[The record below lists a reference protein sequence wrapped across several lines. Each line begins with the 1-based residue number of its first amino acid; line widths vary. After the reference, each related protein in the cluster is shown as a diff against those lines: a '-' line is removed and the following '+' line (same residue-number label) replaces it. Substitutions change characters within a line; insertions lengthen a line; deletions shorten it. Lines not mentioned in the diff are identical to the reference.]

1 VAAQVVY
8 IDGLRRIMQKA
19 VQKYAAWLIVAA
31 GIASAQSPPAQATV
45 SIGGKKLAI
54 NYSAPSV
61 RGRKIF
67 APGGVISHDPTYPV
81 WRAGA
86 NEATAFHTD
95 ADLDVGGLPVPKGA
109 YTLWVL
115 IKDPDAWE
123 LIINKETGQWGM
135 SYNAGQD
142 LGRIK
147 MTMSKPPT
155 PIEKMKYT
163 LSDLGGNKAKLQLEW
178 ENHIASVPITV
189 K

>member
-1 VAAQVVY
+1 MY
-8 IDGLRRIMQKA
+8 KA
-19 VQKYAAWLIVAA
+19 VLKYAAWLIAAA

-67 APGGVISHDPTYPV
+67 VAGGVISHDPTYPV

-95 ADLDVGGLPVPKGA
+95 ADLDVGGLRVPKGD

-115 IKDPDAWE
+115 IKDPEAWD

-135 SYNAGQD
+135 TYNAGQD
-142 LGRIK
+142 LARIK
-147 MTMSKPPT
+147 MTMSKPPAS
-155 PIEKMKYT
+155 IEKMKYT

>member
-1 VAAQVVY
+1 VLY
-8 IDGLRRIMQKA
+8 IYGLETIMHKA
-19 VQKYAAWLIVAA
+19 VLKCTSLLILAA
-31 GIASAQSPPAQATV
+31 GLTSAQSPPAQATV
-45 SIGGKKLAI
+45 TIGGKKLTI

-67 APGGVISHDPTYPV
+67 VPGGVISHDPTYPV

-95 ADLDVGGLPVPKGA
+95 ADLDAGGLRVPKGD

-135 SYNAGQD
+135 SYNAPQD
-142 LGRIK
+142 LGRVK
-147 MTMSKPPT
+147 MTMSKPPA

-163 LSDLGGNKAKLQLEW
+163 LSDLGGNKGKLQLEW

>member
-1 VAAQVVY
+1 
-8 IDGLRRIMQKA
+8 MPKA
-19 VQKYAAWLIVAA
+19 VLKYTFPFIVAA
-31 GIASAQSPPAQATV
+31 GLAFPQSPPTQATV
-45 SIGGKKLAI
+45 SVGGKTLAI
-54 NYSAPSV
+54 KYSAPSV

-67 APGGVISHDPTYPV
+67 VPGGVISHDPTYPV

-95 ADLDVGGLPVPKGA
+95 ADLDIGGLRVPKGD

-123 LIINKETGQWGM
+123 LIINKQTGQWGL
-135 SYNAGQD
+135 SYSPAQD
-142 LGRIK
+142 LGRVK
-147 MTMSKPPT
+147 MTMSKPPGS
-155 PIEKMKYT
+155 IERMKYT
-163 LSDLGGNKAKLQLEW
+163 LSDLGANKGKLQLEW